1 MKVEQPVK
9 KKPDPHSPYM
19 QARKAFQTKAF
30 DPDQFR
36 VKKADSLDYEVGDQV
51 RHIKFGVGTVENII
65 DGGKD
70 YEVTVNFE
78 KAGVKK
84 MFAAFAKLKKV

>member
-1 MKVEQPVK
+1 M
-9 KKPDPHSPYM
+9 
-19 QARKAFQTKAF
+19 
-30 DPDQFR
+30 
-36 VKKADSLDYEVGDQV
+36 

-78 KAGVKK
+78 KVGVKK